1 MKLFAKIISAIFHPL
16 LMPTVGL
23 ILIFN
28 LGGPISYLPL
38 EIKRVVLVIVAA
50 TTCII
55 PITLIPLFQTMGII
69 ESIHMIHRKERFW
82 PILTTAISFFVGYWI
97 LSRVPVIPRFI
108 NTFIFFTIVSVI
120 IALSITLF
128 WKVSIHMVGMGGM
141 TAVLTSLALRFNPQL
156 VLWVA
161 GIFVLAGLVGW
172 ARLKTE
178 SHKPAEVY
186 VGYLVGF
193 FTVSLSVLF

>member
-1 MKLFAKIISAIFHPL
+1 MKLIARFVSLIFHPL
-16 LMPTVGL
+16 LMPTAGL

-55 PITLIPLFQTMGII
+55 PITLLPLFQMMGLI
-69 ESIHMIHRKERFW
+69 ESVYMVERKERFW
-82 PILTTAISFFVGYWI
+82 PILATAFSFFVGYWI
-97 LSRVPVIPRFI
+97 LNRVPVIPKFI
-108 NTFIFFTIVSVI
+108 NSFFFFTIVSVI
-120 IALSITLF
+120 LALSITLF
-128 WKVSIHMVGMGGM
+128 WKVSIHMVGMGGISAVI
-141 TAVLTSLALRFNPQL
+141 TALAWRFNPQL
-156 VLWVA
+156 ILLVAAAFVVA
-161 GIFVLAGLVGW
+161 GVVGW

>member
-1 MKLFAKIISAIFHPL
+1 MKLIARFVSLIFHPL
-16 LMPTVGL
+16 LMPTAGL

-55 PITLIPLFQTMGII
+55 PITLLPLFQMMGLI
-69 ESIHMIHRKERFW
+69 ESVYMVERKERFW
-82 PILTTAISFFVGYWI
+82 PILATAFSFFVGYWI
-97 LSRVPVIPRFI
+97 LNRVPVIPKFI
-108 NTFIFFTIVSVI
+108 NSFFFFTIVSVI
-120 IALSITLF
+120 LALSITLF
-128 WKVSIHMVGMGGM
+128 WKVSIHMVGMGGISAVI
-141 TAVLTSLALRFNPQL
+141 TALAWRFNPQL
-156 VLWVA
+156 ILLVAAAFVVA
-161 GIFVLAGLVGW
+161 GVVGW

-193 FTVSLSVLF
+193 ITVSLSVLF

>member
-1 MKLFAKIISAIFHPL
+1 MKLIARFVSLIFHPL
-16 LMPTVGL
+16 LMPTAGL

-55 PITLIPLFQTMGII
+55 PITLLPLFQMMGLIDSVYMV
-69 ESIHMIHRKERFW
+69 ERKERFW
-82 PILTTAISFFVGYWI
+82 PILATALSFFVGYWI
-97 LSRVPVIPRFI
+97 LNRVPVIPKFI
-108 NTFIFFTIVSVI
+108 NSFIFFTIVSVI
-120 IALSITLF
+120 LALSITLF
-128 WKVSIHMVGMGGM
+128 WKVSIHMVGMGGISAVI
-141 TAVLTSLALRFNPQL
+141 TALAWRFNPQL
-156 VLWVA
+156 ILFVAAAFVVA
-161 GIFVLAGLVGW
+161 GVVGW

>member
-1 MKLFAKIISAIFHPL
+1 MKLIARFVSLIFHPL
-16 LMPTVGL
+16 LMPTAGL

-55 PITLIPLFQTMGII
+55 PITLLPLFQ
-69 ESIHMIHRKERFW
+69 MIGLIDSVYMVERKERFW
-82 PILTTAISFFVGYWI
+82 PILATALSFFVGYWI
-97 LSRVPVIPRFI
+97 LNRVPVIPKFI
-108 NTFIFFTIVSVI
+108 NSFIFFTIVSVI
-120 IALSITLF
+120 LALSITLF
-128 WKVSIHMVGMGGM
+128 WKVSIHMVGMGGISAVI
-141 TAVLTSLALRFNPQL
+141 TALAWRFNPQL
-156 VLWVA
+156 ILLVATAFVVA
-161 GIFVLAGLVGW
+161 GVVGW

>member
-1 MKLFAKIISAIFHPL
+1 MKLIARFVSLIFHPL
-16 LMPTVGL
+16 LMPTAGL

-55 PITLIPLFQTMGII
+55 PITLLPLFQMMGLIDSVYMV
-69 ESIHMIHRKERFW
+69 ERKERFW
-82 PILTTAISFFVGYWI
+82 PILATALSFFVGYWI
-97 LSRVPVIPRFI
+97 LNRVPVIPKFI
-108 NTFIFFTIVSVI
+108 NSFIFFTIVSVI
-120 IALSITLF
+120 LALSITLF
-128 WKVSIHMVGMGGM
+128 WKVSIHMVGMGGISAVI
-141 TAVLTSLALRFNPQL
+141 TALAWRFNPQL
-156 VLWVA
+156 ILLVATAFVVA
-161 GIFVLAGLVGW
+161 GVVGW

>member
-1 MKLFAKIISAIFHPL
+1 MKLIARFVSLIFHPL
-16 LMPTVGL
+16 LMPTAGL

-55 PITLIPLFQTMGII
+55 PITLLPLFQMMGLI
-69 ESIHMIHRKERFW
+69 ESVYMVERKERLW
-82 PILTTAISFFVGYWI
+82 PILATAFSFFVGYWI
-97 LSRVPVIPRFI
+97 LNRVPVIPKFI
-108 NTFIFFTIVSVI
+108 NSFIFFTIVSVI
-120 IALSITLF
+120 LALSITLF
-128 WKVSIHMVGMGGM
+128 WKVSIHMVGMGGISAVI
-141 TAVLTSLALRFNPQL
+141 TALAWRFNPQL
-156 VLWVA
+156 ILLVATAFVVA
-161 GIFVLAGLVGW
+161 GVVGW

>member
-1 MKLFAKIISAIFHPL
+1 
-16 LMPTVGL
+16 MPTAGL

-55 PITLIPLFQTMGII
+55 PITLLPLFQMMGLI
-69 ESIHMIHRKERFW
+69 ESVYMVERKERFW
-82 PILTTAISFFVGYWI
+82 PILATAFSFFVGYWI
-97 LSRVPVIPRFI
+97 LNRVPVIPKFI
-108 NTFIFFTIVSVI
+108 NSFFFFTIVSVI
-120 IALSITLF
+120 LALSITLF
-128 WKVSIHMVGMGGM
+128 WKVSIHMVGMGGISAVI
-141 TAVLTSLALRFNPQL
+141 TALAWRFNPQL
-156 VLWVA
+156 ILLVAAAFVVA
-161 GIFVLAGLVGW
+161 GVVGW